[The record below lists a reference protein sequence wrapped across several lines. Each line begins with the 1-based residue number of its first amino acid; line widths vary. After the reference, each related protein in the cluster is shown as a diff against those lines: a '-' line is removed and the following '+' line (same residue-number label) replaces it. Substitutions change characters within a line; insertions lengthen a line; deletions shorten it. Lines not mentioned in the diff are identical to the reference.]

1 MKGHKK
7 GQRTKDFRI
16 KPNRPCKNIDIKH
29 CKWEELPT
37 FNRLWHQKKKSRK
50 KIWHQKMKKWEEKQS
65 GKYTENSTTRGKNYP
80 DKMEV

>member
-16 KPNRPCKNIDIKH
+16 KPNRPCKNIIKH

-37 FNRLWHQKKKSRK
+37 FNRLWHQKKKKRRK
-50 KIWHQKMKKWEEKQS
+50 KIWHQKMQEMGGKTIRKVHRELDNKRKKLP
-65 GKYTENSTTRGKNYP
+65 R
-80 DKMEV
+80 